1 MTGSTW
7 LVFFSARRRTIAAAV
22 LSLSLAAPLT
32 AQPSASSSFVNTL
45 MPQPA
50 SLSVETGSLPLG
62 PGFSYALS
70 GNNSARLTQAAVRFI
85 RRLETNTGV
94 QMRLAPAAKP
104 GDATLLIDVRSA
116 ASDPIP
122 LPDED
127 ESYTLDVAPKQIT
140 LRANTDIGALRG
152 LQTLLQLPQVQG
164 SGFIFPAVH
173 IEDAPRFP
181 WRGLMLDCG
190 RHFMPLPVIYRT
202 LDGMAAVKLNVFHWH
217 LTEDQGFRIESRVFP
232 RLQQMGSN
240 GHYYTQQQ
248 VREVIAYASARG
260 IRVVPEFDMPG
271 HATSWMVG
279 YPNLGSAPGPYSVE
293 TSFGIFDAALDPT
306 RESTYRFLDAFL
318 GEMAGLFPDPYIHIG
333 GDESNGKAW
342 RANPRIR
349 AFMKAHGYTTTQ
361 QLQTYFETRVQKILT
376 RYHKRMLGWD
386 EILNPALPKNAV
398 IQVWHQDQFLI
409 EGAQQGHRELYS
421 RPYYLDHMYTAAEMF
436 QADPIPADARLAPAQ
451 SKLILGGEACM
462 WSEQVTPRT
471 VDSRIWPRA
480 AAVAERLWS
489 PATDRDT
496 NDMYRRL
503 QVESLRLD
511 GDGLDH
517 FADFERGLRQL
528 AGTDADAALILFA
541 QTLQPVN
548 NDIRYLGQH
557 PTQLTPFDLL
567 VDAVSPDPPLR
578 HQINQLVDRALHG
591 DEAAAAQL
599 HAIFQSWAQAA
610 PEVAQLAA
618 GSPRLQQ
625 ASARIRQ
632 WPRLA
637 TAGLESLDYLKQAT
651 PAPVTWQTAQKTL
664 IQDAAGHQDLVN
676 FAVLPAIRKLVD
688 AAGSGAVSL
697 PGR

>member
-1 MTGSTW
+1 M
-7 LVFFSARRRTIAAAV
+7 
-22 LSLSLAAPLT
+22 SLSRRPLLALALCASALTPSLARNTQPHAPV
-32 AQPSASSSFVNTL
+32 AAEPGI
-45 MPQPA
+45 PQPA
-50 SLSVETGSLPLG
+50 SVQLHSGFLLLDGRFHVQLTGYTEPRLDRARDRFLEHLTAQTGILFGLEPAGNSPALVIHTDKPSAPVQKLG
-62 PGFSYALS
+62 
-70 GNNSARLTQAAVRFI
+70 
-85 RRLETNTGV
+85 
-94 QMRLAPAAKP
+94 
-104 GDATLLIDVRSA
+104 
-116 ASDPIP
+116 
-122 LPDED
+122 ED
-127 ESYTLDVAPKQIT
+127 ESYQLTIDSAGARIT
-140 LRANTDIGALRG
+140 AANPLGAMHG
-152 LQTLLQLPQVQG
+152 LQTLLQRVQTTPQGFALPFATITDQ
-164 SGFIFPAVH
+164 
-173 IEDAPRFP
+173 PRFP
-181 WRGLMLDCG
+181 WRGLMIDCS
-190 RHFMPLPVIYRT
+190 RHFIPLPVIFQN
-202 LDGMAAVKLNVFHWH
+202 LDAMEAVKLNVFHWH

-279 YPNLGSAPGPYSVE
+279 YPHLGSAPGPYSVE
-293 TSFGIFDAALDPT
+293 TLFGIFDAALDPT

-318 GEMAGLFPDPYIHIG
+318 GEMAGLFPDPYMHIG

-361 QLQTYFETRVQKILT
+361 QLQTYFETRVQRILA
-376 RYHKRMLGWD
+376 RHHKRMLGWD

-398 IQVWHQDQFLI
+398 IQVWHGDQFLI

-421 RPYYLDHMYTAAEMF
+421 RPYYLDHMDTAAEMF
-436 QADPIPADARLAPAQ
+436 QADPIPAAAKLTPAE

-462 WSEQVTPRT
+462 WSEQVTPQT
-471 VDSRIWPRA
+471 VDSRIWPRT

-489 PATDRDT
+489 PASDRDT

-511 GDGLDH
+511 GEGLDH
-517 FADFERGLRQL
+517 ITDLERGLRQL

-541 QTLQPVN
+541 HTLEPID
-548 NDIRYLGQH
+548 NDARYRAQH

-578 HQINQLVDRALHG
+578 HQLNQLVDRALHG
-591 DEAAAAQL
+591 DNAAAIQL
-599 HAIFQSWAQAA
+599 RAIFQSWAQAA

-625 ASARIRQ
+625 ASERIRQ

-637 TAGLESLDYLKQAT
+637 TAGLESLDYLKQAM
-651 PAPVTWQTAQKTL
+651 PAPVGWQTAQKTL

-697 PGR
+697 RRSSQGGIHVTGG